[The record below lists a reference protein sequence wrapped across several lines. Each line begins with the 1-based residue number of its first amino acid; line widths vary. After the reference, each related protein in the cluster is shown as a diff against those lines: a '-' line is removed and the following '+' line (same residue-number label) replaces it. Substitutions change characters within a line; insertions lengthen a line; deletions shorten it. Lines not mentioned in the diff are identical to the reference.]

1 VARDRLAR
9 LADALIPAGV
19 DMPSASDVG
28 VAAGLADWA
37 LAARGDL
44 INPLSTALSTDFDD
58 AWARL
63 SELRE
68 TAGEAY
74 DALVLLVAA
83 AYYHHPDVRARIG
96 YPGQEARP
104 VAAFDYPEY
113 LSEGLLDHLV
123 DL

>member
-1 VARDRLAR
+1 
-9 LADALIPAGV
+9 
-19 DMPSASDVG
+19 MPSASDVG
-28 VAAGLADWA
+28 VASGLADWA
-37 LAARGDL
+37 LAARSDL
-44 INPLSTALSTDFDD
+44 IDPASTVLSTDFDD

-63 SELRE
+63 SELGE

-96 YPGQEARP
+96 YPRQEARP
-104 VAAFDYPEY
+104 VAPFDYPEY
-113 LSEGLLDHLV
+113 ISEGLLDHLV